1 MAHEQQVVTGHAG
14 SYLNNMWVV
23 SLLLGSNFSKQG
35 PASSALNVD
44 ALAAGHDAAV
54 VTC

>member
-14 SYLNNMWVV
+14 SYVKNMRMV
-23 SLLLGSNFSKQG
+23 SLLLGSNFGKQG

-44 ALAAGHDAAV
+44 ALAAGYDAAV